1 MSTYKASKGTL
12 LFHLSLLAFLT
23 LVGLALTVQLLLQVP
38 SRYPYNPVITAFMA
52 VWGLLL
58 LWSWYTYLT
67 TPFEI
72 VYDAGDS
79 IAFRSAVRRT
89 SLRAQEITSIMTG
102 PLSPYF
108 IRIRH
113 TGGTLN
119 VLNQIDGFHEF
130 LMRVKAVNKHVQV
143 KGL

>member
-38 SRYPYNPVITAFMA
+38 SRYPYNPLITAFMA

-72 VYDAGDS
+72 FYDAGDS
-79 IAFRSAVRRT
+79 I
-89 SLRAQEITSIMTG
+89 
-102 PLSPYF
+102 
-108 IRIRH
+108 
-113 TGGTLN
+113 
-119 VLNQIDGFHEF
+119 EF
-130 LMRVKAVNKHVQV
+130 LKRDLQRVSIADFYRVFATHEGEDELLHRILHVPALPASWHHHFEEML
-143 KGL
+143 GLPPGS